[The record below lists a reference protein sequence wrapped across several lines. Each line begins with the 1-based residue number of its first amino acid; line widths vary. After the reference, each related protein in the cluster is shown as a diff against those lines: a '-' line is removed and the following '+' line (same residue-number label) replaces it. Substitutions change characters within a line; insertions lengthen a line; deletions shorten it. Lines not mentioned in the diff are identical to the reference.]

1 MARVNGGNVAIKQAE
16 SPTRNVP
23 PAHAPEKS
31 VEIKIDPAQV
41 ADADGEEELEEEES
55 EDESEMLLKKLNSTT
70 IALKRRLESLE
81 VNNSKKRGSEELVGP
96 EGESADDVNSGS
108 GTPPKRARRDGSVI
122 LRPATGS
129 PLSRSKK
136 RRSEEL
142 DDNPAATETLS
153 KRIKVGLDA
162 DGNSLS
168 DGEVSPTA
176 SISGADSLPSA
187 ASPEEERQQ
196 QQQQQPQQPQQS
208 QQSQRS
214 QQCNNGDGSEVTSL
228 PPVPRSRHRDL
239 NALLHGKAVDPP
251 AALPGPTGPGRGVD
265 GTDLE
270 QQQLYAFEGEADA

>member
-70 IALKRRLESLE
+70 IALKRRLDSLE
-81 VNNSKKRGSEELVGP
+81 VINSKKRGSEELVGP
-96 EGESADDVNSGS
+96 EGELADDVNSGS

-196 QQQQQPQQPQQS
+196 QP

-214 QQCNNGDGSEVTSL
+214 QQCNDGDGSEVTSL

-251 AALPGPTGPGRGVD
+251 VALPGPTGPGRGVD